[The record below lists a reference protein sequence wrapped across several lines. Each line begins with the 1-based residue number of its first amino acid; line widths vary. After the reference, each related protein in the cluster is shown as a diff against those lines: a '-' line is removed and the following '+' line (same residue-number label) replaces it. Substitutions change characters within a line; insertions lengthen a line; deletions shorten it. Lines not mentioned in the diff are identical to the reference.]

1 MFTRPRC
8 FKHPMVHFCSLKC
21 KGFDFVNHH
30 HRSVNRSYLGSRFF
44 GEFLPAGEIW
54 TNTSQWTKSTFY
66 EKKSLE
72 NIKEILFNQVKHTW
86 NTIWLALQYGQTN
99 PSRIRREVG
108 LPREISLFSFPL
120 WSRHRME
127 EFWGQTQSWKSY
139 SHLEQIRYPKIFTS
153 LCRVVCHGF
162 RFLPQIDMLENDQFP
177 PKWPFS
183 SMSPRVAKGHQ
194 GSPMLS
200 KVQGGP
206 QGWVRWVLTR
216 SIIFKS
222 FSYMIFKMGPFPH
235 WNSN

>member
-1 MFTRPRC
+1 MYLDWT
-8 FKHPMVHFCSLKC
+8 HPCLLDQDVLNIPWYIFVHLC

-72 NIKEILFNQVKHTW
+72 NIKEILFNQLKHTCNW
-86 NTIWLALQYGQTN
+86 QRNTIWLALQYGQTN

-139 SHLEQIRYPKIFTS
+139 SHLEQIRYPKIFTW
-153 LCRVVCHGF
+153 LCREKFQVKHFHCSKSKTVMHLSCDTDPTANLAHCHS
-162 RFLPQIDMLENDQFP
+162 LPHAL
-177 PKWPFS
+177 
-183 SMSPRVAKGHQ
+183 
-194 GSPMLS
+194 L
-200 KVQGGP
+200 
-206 QGWVRWVLTR
+206 VRKCAT
-216 SIIFKS
+216 S
-222 FSYMIFKMGPFPH
+222 
-235 WNSN
+235 

>member
-1 MFTRPRC
+1 MYLDWT
-8 FKHPMVHFCSLKC
+8 HPCLLDQDVLNIPWYIFVHLC

-177 PKWPFS
+177 P
-183 SMSPRVAKGHQ
+183 
-194 GSPMLS
+194 
-200 KVQGGP
+200 
-206 QGWVRWVLTR
+206 
-216 SIIFKS
+216 
-222 FSYMIFKMGPFPH
+222 
-235 WNSN
+235 